1 MFSRKL
7 VNFLET
13 SFPAQL
19 SEISTAMDLLI
30 ESLDEAY
37 EAITAG
43 SNKLLAKKEHERAIN
58 FIENAK
64 ELHSVSGRMQDFT
77 EILQLDDVASIS
89 EDEVLED
96 IEKAYPDYSEYK
108 VDNSVAHTLH
118 ENYVHTRPYA
128 FKLRGQKVY
137 VTKWKDMLV
146 KTCEILAGIDAEIIA
161 WFPNIP
167 RFNDR
172 KSRYFQT
179 DKPVLMRSPQKLQN
193 MDMYVETNFS
203 ANFIRNLIIKMINH
217 YKIPLSEFKIY
228 LRADY
233 TGLHRG
239 ADDNSDTDEGP
250 THGAEDNSEGQ
261 QGLSTLEIT
270 GDCVK
275 RVSDH
280 LQKPLS
286 RHSKAIYRTYDHKTT
301 VVCLT
306 SSERDKGAYL
316 DYWFGLRVNQKN
328 ALESAEKAY
337 VALGCG
343 SKNKIIL
350 VPYRVFS
357 KWLDDM
363 STSVKEG
370 HIRHWHITVV
380 EKGSNF
386 LLRLKAGRQDK
397 DLIGYILKH

>member
-96 IEKAYPDYSEYK
+96 IEKL
-108 VDNSVAHTLH
+108 TLTTA
-118 ENYVHTRPYA
+118 N
-128 FKLRGQKVY
+128 
-137 VTKWKDMLV
+137 TKWIILLLTPYMKTMCIQDLTLLNCGAKSIRYKMERYACKDL
-146 KTCEILAGIDAEIIA
+146 EILAGIDAEIIA

-270 GDCVK
+270 GIASSGK
-275 RVSDH
+275 RSFA
-280 LQKPLS
+280 KPL
-286 RHSKAIYRTYDHKTT
+286 
-301 VVCLT
+301 
-306 SSERDKGAYL
+306 
-316 DYWFGLRVNQKN
+316 
-328 ALESAEKAY
+328 
-337 VALGCG
+337 
-343 SKNKIIL
+343 
-350 VPYRVFS
+350 
-357 KWLDDM
+357 
-363 STSVKEG
+363 
-370 HIRHWHITVV
+370 
-380 EKGSNF
+380 
-386 LLRLKAGRQDK
+386 QDT
-397 DLIGYILKH
+397 LGYIGPMIKQQLFA